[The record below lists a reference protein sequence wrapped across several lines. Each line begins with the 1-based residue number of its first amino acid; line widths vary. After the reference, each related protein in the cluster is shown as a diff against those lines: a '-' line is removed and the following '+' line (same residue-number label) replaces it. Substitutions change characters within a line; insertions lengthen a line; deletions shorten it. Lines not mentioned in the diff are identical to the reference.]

1 MIVRALRG
9 VMIAGLIALAGS
21 ANAQQPS
28 EGPWDKFSIAIGG
41 YASTLDSELQVNSE
55 TLGVGA
61 VIDLKNTLGV
71 ESKYTTGRLDT
82 IYRYGKSRR
91 HQIEFHYF
99 ESNRSGDR
107 TLTEDIQI
115 GDKLFKAGENLHT
128 DFDLKFANVDY
139 AYAFLQDERV
149 RLAVSGGL
157 HITGVGLKIE
167 SAGLSVSEDESFT
180 APLPVVGL
188 RLEVALAKNWKFKSG
203 FDVFY
208 LEYDNFTGGLADSY
222 VGVEWNPFQHFGFG
236 LGINS
241 IAYRIEGDGHDPNG
255 MDFNGKLSFNLSG
268 LMLYGKYFF

>member
-1 MIVRALRG
+1 
-9 VMIAGLIALAGS
+9 MIAGLIALAGS
-21 ANAQQPS
+21 ANAQQPGD
-28 EGPWDKFSIAIGG
+28 GPWDKFSIAIGG
-41 YASTLDSELQVNSE
+41 YGSTLDSELQVNSE

-167 SAGLSVSEDESFT
+167 SVGRSVSEDESFT

-188 RLEVALAKNWKFKSG
+188 RLEVALAKNWILRSG

-208 LEYDNFTGGLADSY
+208 LEYDNFTGGLADSF

-255 MDFNGKLSFNLSG
+255 MNFNGKVSFNLSG